1 MTIRL
6 KGYRAMEIGSI
17 FEIDPKS
24 LFNEPQVGCSTFPF
38 EGNNK
43 WSFSYFNTGR
53 AAIEALLVYLK
64 GQGKRK
70 VWLPGYNCSS
80 VLDSAKRAGIDI
92 ELYEVDRGLNID
104 SSVFGKLQ
112 RSDILYLVNFFGKP
126 ELHNTLELVRAA
138 QKKNIVIVED
148 LTLGLL
154 SKGENVGF
162 GDYLI
167 GSVRK
172 WLPITDGGFVASL
185 NPLPDFKKEQAAN
198 DYTFYYFAAQIMK
211 DSYLKDTTLDK
222 QQFLDI
228 SNEGMKALFSDYT
241 IREMSKVAKKVTYA
255 TDLNKV
261 AFERYENYKYL
272 YRLLS
277 EISELRLMVAPVDG
291 MVPLGMVICVED
303 RDDLFKCLIQNNI
316 YCNIH
321 WRENESTKLF
331 QDADYLSKH
340 CLTIPCDQ
348 RYNHEHMDYI
358 CNTIK
363 RYYHYV

>member
-1 MTIRL
+1 
-6 KGYRAMEIGSI
+6 MEIGSI
-17 FEIDPKS
+17 FEIDPRS
-24 LFNEPQVGCSTFPF
+24 LFVVPKEGCGIFPF
-38 EGNNK
+38 EGSQQWN
-43 WSFSYFNTGR
+43 FSYFNTGR

-64 GQGKRK
+64 VQGKRK
-70 VWLPGYNCSS
+70 VWLPGYDCSS

-92 ELYEVDRGLNID
+92 ELYEVDRELNID

-126 ELHNTLELVRAA
+126 ESQNTLELVKAA

-154 SKGENVGF
+154 SKGEKVGF

-185 NPLPDFKKEQAAN
+185 KQLPEFNKEQAAN

-222 QQFLDI
+222 QSFLDI
-228 SNEGMKALFSDYT
+228 SNDGMKALFSDYT
-241 IREMSKVAKKVTYA
+241 IREISKVAKIVIDA
-255 TDLNKV
+255 TNLYKV
-261 AFERYENYKYL
+261 AIERCENYKCL

-291 MVPLGMVICVED
+291 MVPLGMVICVNN

-348 RYNHEHMDYI
+348 RYNLKHMDYI
-358 CNTIK
+358 YNTIK

>member
-1 MTIRL
+1 
-6 KGYRAMEIGSI
+6 MEIGSI
-17 FEIDPKS
+17 FEIDPRS
-24 LFNEPQVGCSTFPF
+24 LFVVPKEGSGIFPF
-38 EGNNK
+38 EGSQQWN
-43 WSFSYFNTGR
+43 FSYFNTGR

-70 VWLPGYNCSS
+70 VWLPGYDCSS

-92 ELYEVDRGLNID
+92 ELYEVDRELNID

-112 RSDILYLVNFFGKP
+112 GSDILYLVSFFGKP
-126 ELHNTLELVRAA
+126 ESQKTLKLARAA

-185 NPLPDFKKEQAAN
+185 KPLPEFKKEQASN

-211 DSYLKDTTLDK
+211 HSYLKDTTLDK
-222 QQFLDI
+222 QRFLDI

-241 IREMSKVAKKVTYA
+241 IREMSLLAKKTVDA
-255 TDLNKV
+255 TNLRDV
-261 AFERYENYKYL
+261 ASVRYDNYKYL
-272 YRLLS
+272 HMMLS
-277 EISELRLMVAPVDG
+277 NISELRLMVEPIEG

-303 RDDLFKCLIQNNI
+303 RDKLFKYLIQNNI

-331 QDADYLSKH
+331 VDANYLSKH

-348 RYNHEHMDYI
+348 RYDRVHMDYI
-358 CNTIK
+358 YNTIK
-363 RYYHYV
+363 SYYHYV

>member
-1 MTIRL
+1 
-6 KGYRAMEIGSI
+6 MEIGSI
-17 FEIDPKS
+17 FEIDPRS
-24 LFNEPQVGCSTFPF
+24 LFVVPKEGSGIFPF
-38 EGNNK
+38 EGSQQWN
-43 WSFSYFNTGR
+43 FSYFNTGR

-70 VWLPGYNCSS
+70 VWLPGYDCSS

-92 ELYEVDRGLNID
+92 ELYEVDRELNID

-126 ELHNTLELVRAA
+126 ESQNTLELAKAA

-154 SKGENVGF
+154 SKGEKVGF

-185 NPLPDFKKEQAAN
+185 KQLPEFNKEQAAN

-222 QQFLDI
+222 QSFLDI
-228 SNEGMKALFSDYT
+228 SNDGMKVLFSDYT
-241 IREMSKVAKKVTYA
+241 IREISKVAKIVIDA
-255 TDLNKV
+255 TNLYKV
-261 AFERYENYKYL
+261 AIERCENYKYL

-291 MVPLGMVICVED
+291 MVPLGMVICVD
-303 RDDLFKCLIQNNI
+303 NRDDLFKCLIQNNI

-348 RYNHEHMDYI
+348 RYNLKHMDYI
-358 CNTIK
+358 YNTIK

>member
-1 MTIRL
+1 
-6 KGYRAMEIGSI
+6 MEIGSI
-17 FEIDPKS
+17 FEIDPRS
-24 LFNEPQVGCSTFPF
+24 LFVVTKEGSGIFPF
-38 EGNNK
+38 EGSQQWN
-43 WSFSYFNTGR
+43 FSYFNTGR

-70 VWLPGYNCSS
+70 VWLPGYDCSS

-92 ELYEVDRGLNID
+92 EHYEVDRELNID

-126 ELHNTLELVRAA
+126 ESQNTLELVKAA

-154 SKGENVGF
+154 SKGEKVGF

-185 NPLPDFKKEQAAN
+185 KQLPEFNKEQAAN

-222 QQFLDI
+222 QSFLDI
-228 SNEGMKALFSDYT
+228 SKDGMKALFSDYT
-241 IREMSKVAKKVTYA
+241 IREISKVAKIVIDA
-255 TDLNKV
+255 TNLYKV
-261 AFERYENYKYL
+261 AIKRCENYKYL

-277 EISELRLMVAPVDG
+277 EVSELRLMVAPVDG
-291 MVPLGMVICVED
+291 MVPLGMVICVD
-303 RDDLFKCLIQNNI
+303 NRDDLFKCLIQNNI

-348 RYNHEHMDYI
+348 RYNLKHMDYI
-358 CNTIK
+358 YNTIK

>member
-1 MTIRL
+1 
-6 KGYRAMEIGSI
+6 MEIGSI
-17 FEIDPKS
+17 FEIDPRS
-24 LFNEPQVGCSTFPF
+24 LFFMPKEGSGVFPF
-38 EGNNK
+38 EGCRQWN
-43 WSFSYFNTGR
+43 FSYFNTGR

-64 GQGKRK
+64 EQGKKR
-70 VWLPGYNCSS
+70 VWLPGYDCSS

-92 ELYEVDRGLNID
+92 ELYEVDRELNVD

-112 RSDILYLVNFFGKP
+112 CGDILYLVNFFGKP
-126 ELHNTLELVRAA
+126 ESQNTLDLVRDA
-138 QKKNIVIVED
+138 QKKDVVIVED

-154 SKGENVGF
+154 SKGEKVGF
-162 GDYLI
+162 GDYVI

-185 NPLPDFKKEQAAN
+185 KSLPEFKKEQASN

-211 DSYLKDTTLDK
+211 DSYLKDTSLDK

-241 IREMSKVAKKVTYA
+241 IREMSSVAKKVTDA

-261 AFERYENYKYL
+261 ASKRYDNYEYL
-272 YRLLS
+272 YQLLS
-277 EISELRLMVAPVDG
+277 DISELKLMVTPVEG
-291 MVPLGMVICVED
+291 MVPLGMVICAGD
-303 RDDLFKCLIQNNI
+303 RDDLFKFLIQNNI

-331 QDADYLSKH
+331 EDADYLSKH

-358 CNTIK
+358 YNTIK